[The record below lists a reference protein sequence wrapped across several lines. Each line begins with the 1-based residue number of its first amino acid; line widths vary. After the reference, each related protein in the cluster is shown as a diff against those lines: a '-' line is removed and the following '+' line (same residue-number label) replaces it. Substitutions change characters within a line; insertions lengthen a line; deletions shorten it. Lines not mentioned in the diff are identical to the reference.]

1 MEMTVPSM
9 TLNARQ
15 LPRITMTTKEKRESW
30 ARGAKT
36 GAYPNTPII
45 AQPPKNRPSVERS
58 FQAAICQLGVAGMAG
73 VQGVGMDMRR
83 SLLSLSDKSIDLPTS
98 C

>member
-1 MEMTVPSM
+1 
-9 TLNARQ
+9 
-15 LPRITMTTKEKRESW
+15 MTTKEKRESW